1 MKSLLIWGAGDQGL
15 VTLGCALAMQKYTK
29 IDFLDFKEK
38 GHREIEN
45 YTIYEE
51 SKVDLDTIFHSYDE
65 VIVATGSNDLREEKM
80 AVLKTMEVPIATIIH
95 PTAVISPFAQVS
107 AGCTVLA
114 NAVININAFVK
125 EGCIINTAAIVEH
138 DSIVEEFVNICP
150 NVAMAGHAKVGRKSF
165 IGTSASLIDEIEV
178 GKEVIIGAGAV
189 VVKDIPNHVT
199 AVGVPAR
206 VIKNN
211 KV

>member
-1 MKSLLIWGAGDQGL
+1 MKNLLIWGAGDQGL
-15 VTLGCALAMQKYTK
+15 VTLGCALAMQKYAK

-51 SKVDLDTIFHSYDE
+51 SKVDLNTIFQLYDE
-65 VIVATGSNDLREEKM
+65 VIVATGSNDLREEKIS
-80 AVLKTMEVPIATIIH
+80 VLKTMKIPVATIIH

-107 AGCTVLA
+107 RGCTILA
-114 NAVININAFVK
+114 NAVININAFVG
-125 EGCIINTAAIVEH
+125 EGCIINTAAVVEH
-138 DSIVEEFVNICP
+138 DCIVEDFVNICP

-165 IGTSASLIDEIEV
+165 IGTGAALIDEIEV
-178 GKEVIIGAGAV
+178 GKETIIGAGTV
-189 VVKDIPNHVT
+189 VVKNIPDHVT

-206 VIKNN
+206 VVKNN
-211 KV
+211 QV